1 MGAVVARDA
10 RGWTAKNL
18 DHRMQAPRKTGYFA
32 RKIAPS
38 CSGVDNFDRP
48 VFWPVGQFFT
58 GHRRRLRP
66 FSALALLRLLGL
78 ARGGWLLCTIAA
90 AGCTGATTS

>member
-1 MGAVVARDA
+1 MEAVAARDA

-18 DHRMQAPRKTGYFA
+18 ASRPGAPGKTGNFA

-38 CSGVDNFDRP
+38 CSGVNNFDRP

-58 GHRRRLRP
+58 GHRRRL
-66 FSALALLRLLGL
+66 
-78 ARGGWLLCTIAA
+78 
-90 AGCTGATTS
+90 